1 MQQRGI
7 EQSRR
12 RVEQRADGWYETTG
26 ERIVPLWADVYDS
39 PFATS
44 YRALQR
50 EVEQLRRRGA

>member
-1 MQQRGI
+1 MQRGI
-7 EQSRR
+7 EPASV
-12 RVEQRADGWYETTG
+12 RVERRADGWYETG
-26 ERIVPLWADVYDS
+26 RERFVPLLRDVYDS